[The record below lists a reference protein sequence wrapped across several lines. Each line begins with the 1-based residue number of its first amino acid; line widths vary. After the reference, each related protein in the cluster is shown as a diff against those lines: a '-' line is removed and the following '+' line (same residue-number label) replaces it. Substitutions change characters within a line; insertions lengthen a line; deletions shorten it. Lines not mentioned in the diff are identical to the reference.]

1 MSISLV
7 SHLRTDQRK
16 GVDSILNVFLVHLE
30 KSERHHTQQMKSA
43 HCFFIN
49 LFRNFGPQAY
59 EPWKKWVEQWV
70 THRES
75 RYQRVAIAL
84 WGAALVCHNHWPAN
98 EAFKIQ
104 KWAVQI
110 LDSAIPHISANIKPF
125 WEKMFEL
132 AANRDIRYY
141 SGWEFIPVHFN
152 HLELTQN

>member
-1 MSISLV
+1 
-7 SHLRTDQRK
+7 
-16 GVDSILNVFLVHLE
+16 
-30 KSERHHTQQMKSA
+30 MKSA

-84 WGAALVCHNHWPAN
+84 WGAVLVCHNHWPAN

-141 SGWEFIPVHFN
+141 SEWEPILTRNTSFRYFQPLKPRPFVDPWSKS
-152 HLELTQN
+152 ELPNLGNKFPNSDYI